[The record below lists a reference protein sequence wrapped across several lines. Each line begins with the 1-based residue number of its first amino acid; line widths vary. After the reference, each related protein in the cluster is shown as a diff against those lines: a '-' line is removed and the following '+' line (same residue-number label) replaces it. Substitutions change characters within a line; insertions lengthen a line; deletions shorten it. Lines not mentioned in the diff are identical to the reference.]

1 MTGWYA
7 TTIIVMSLVLVA
19 WTCILFLT
27 RRAPDLVLAFGGVL
41 LELLLLGFVI
51 GGIVQMVG
59 SDRDFARAEFV
70 GYLITCLAILPAAFL
85 WARGEKSRAG
95 LAVVAV
101 VFLVLPILILRVQQ
115 VWAGNNVQ

>member
-7 TTIIVMSLVLVA
+7 TAIIVISLLLVLWA
-19 WTCILFLT
+19 GILLVIK
-27 RRAPDLVLAFGGVL
+27 RQPDLILALGGVL
-41 LELLLLGFVI
+41 LEVLLLGFVI

-70 GYLITCLAILPAAFL
+70 GYLFACLVVLPAAFL

-95 LAVVAV
+95 LAVIAVAY
-101 VFLVLPILILRVQQ
+101 LLLPILIMRVQQ
-115 VWAGNNVQ
+115 VWEGNNVQ

>member
-7 TTIIVMSLVLVA
+7 TAIIVISLLLVLWA
-19 WTCILFLT
+19 GILLVIK
-27 RRAPDLVLAFGGVL
+27 RQPDLILALGGVL
-41 LELLLLGFVI
+41 LEVLLLGFVI

-70 GYLITCLAILPAAFL
+70 GYLIACLVVLPAAFL

-95 LAVVAV
+95 LAVIAVAY
-101 VFLVLPILILRVQQ
+101 LLLPILIMRVQQ
-115 VWAGNNVQ
+115 VWEGNNVQ

>member
-19 WTCILFLT
+19 WTCILLLT
-27 RRAPDLVLAFGGVL
+27 KRAPDLVLAFGGVL
-41 LELLLLGFVI
+41 LELLILWFVI

-70 GYLITCLAILPAAFL
+70 GYLITCLVVLPAAFL
-85 WARGEKSRAG
+85 WARGERSRAG
-95 LAVVAV
+95 LAVIAVAY
-101 VFLVLPILILRVQQ
+101 LLLPILILRVQQ